1 MLIGSG
7 NLGSLEANWF
17 EKAFKIPKAIR
28 KSKVIGPV
36 LATAAAVAL
45 IPGVAPTI
53 QKGAKLTGKGLG
65 AIAREIAKGGKYLGK
80 SASAVYVKN
89 IKGRIIKYLLPQ
101 PEVKAVNEL
110 KRTEIFPAIAEGVDL
125 RDIQNVL
132 QEGLFPSE
140 VMQEG
145 QKVGLSPSASFSSS
159 QIKKVKEGKIVK
171 SLPIIAGVTSLGIS
185 LLKLKR

>member
-1 MLIGSG
+1 MLIGIES
-7 NLGSLEANWF
+7 LGSLEANWLQR
-17 EKAFKIPKAIR
+17 AFTIPKAIR

-53 QKGAKLTGKGLG
+53 RKGVTLTGKGLSTV
-65 AIAREIAKGGKYLGK
+65 AMEIAKGGKFLGK
-80 SASAVYVKN
+80 SAKEIYVKTV
-89 IKGRIIKYLLPQ
+89 KGQIIKYLLPQ
-101 PEVKAVNEL
+101 AEIKAVNEL
-110 KRTEIFPAIAEGVDL
+110 KRTEIAPAIAEGVDL

-145 QKVGLSPSASFSSS
+145 YKAGLSPSASFSSS
-159 QIKKVKEGKIVK
+159 QIKKVKEVKIVK
-171 SLPIIAGVTSLGIS
+171 ALPIVAGVTSLGIS
-185 LLKLKR
+185 LLKLRR